1 MLEIG
6 KQEKNTKKMKKNK
19 REGNVM
25 KRTNAQKNEA
35 QSLVVPPA
43 VATFIEKEDD
53 PIYEMVNWVEYL
65 AGRIPEDPLLRDVIP
80 WFLEN
85 KTTFYEAVVNGCT
98 SAPEPLYRVLF
109 PDTSEVFAYN
119 FLGET
124 GDIRFTE
131 QLEQVDQLTEKAIRA
146 IDERYWPFAV
156 PVETVES

>member
-109 PDTSEVFAYN
+109 PDTSEIFTYN
-119 FLGET
+119 FLSAT

>member
-6 KQEKNTKKMKKNK
+6 KQEKNTKKMEKNK

-25 KRTNAQKNEA
+25 KRTNTRQNGF
-35 QSLVVPPA
+35 QPLVVPPA

-85 KTTFYEAVVNGCT
+85 KPTFYEAVVNGCT
-98 SAPEPLYRVLF
+98 SAPEPLYRVLL